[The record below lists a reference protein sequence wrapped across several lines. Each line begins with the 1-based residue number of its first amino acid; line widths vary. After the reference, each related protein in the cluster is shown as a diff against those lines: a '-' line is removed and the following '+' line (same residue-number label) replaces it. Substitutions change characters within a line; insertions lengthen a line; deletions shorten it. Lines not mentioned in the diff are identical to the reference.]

1 MRMDIENSP
10 GARVRPSD
18 SAARNDWAI
27 AAGIQAGRIGVMT
40 GKRVCSLSHPATL
53 RWERRFIEELMK
65 GILWHH

>member
-1 MRMDIENSP
+1 
-10 GARVRPSD
+10 
-18 SAARNDWAI
+18 
-27 AAGIQAGRIGVMT
+27 MT